1 MKKAL
6 CLLAVLTVLFTTAC
20 GNPTI
25 KNGEE
30 VIAEINGKKYTAD
43 ELYKELK
50 GQYGYDIVINW
61 VDEQIAEKE
70 VKTTD
75 DLEKE
80 VDEAVKL
87 YLQYAEQYGMPI
99 GDFAATY
106 MGLSGITDEESLK
119 NFLLTQ
125 SKLSLAIEKYV
136 KEQLTDKEIEDYYN
150 DNYKEVYTYREIL
163 IIDDDDADEK
173 ISSIKKA
180 LKDKSDEKLEDEFTD
195 LAKKYSASDTA
206 SDGGLVKKAIQSNV
220 DSSVWKKIK
229 DLKNGK
235 ATTDEIKTDAG
246 FYFVLRVS
254 KDEAEKLDDI
264 KDSVKDALVESKLT
278 NDPTLSY
285 DALTALRN
293 KYKLAFYDSDL
304 KKDYD
309 SDLKSLDEYKQQLK
323 DSEKED

>member
-136 KEQLTDKEIEDYYN
+136 KEQLN
-150 DNYKEVYTYREIL
+150 NQ
-163 IIDDDDADEK
+163 EK
-173 ISSIKKA
+173 
-180 LKDKSDEKLEDEFTD
+180 
-195 LAKKYSASDTA
+195 
-206 SDGGLVKKAIQSNV
+206 
-220 DSSVWKKIK
+220 
-229 DLKNGK
+229 
-235 ATTDEIKTDAG
+235 
-246 FYFVLRVS
+246 
-254 KDEAEKLDDI
+254 
-264 KDSVKDALVESKLT
+264 T
-278 NDPTLSY
+278 N
-285 DALTALRN
+285 
-293 KYKLAFYDSDL
+293 
-304 KKDYD
+304 
-309 SDLKSLDEYKQQLK
+309 
-323 DSEKED
+323 